1 MNKES
6 LEKNL
11 KKLKYDWKIV
21 ENKIQIKV
29 EFNDFVTAFE
39 FMQEISKECI
49 RINHHPNWTN
59 SYNKLKISL
68 FTHDLQ
74 KITDLDFK
82 LAKIIDH
89 KLSEYKI

>member
-1 MNKES
+1 MNTHGLYKS
-6 LEKNL
+6 LKN
-11 KKLKYDWKIV
+11 LKYDWKIID
-21 ENKIQIKV
+21 NKIQIKV

-49 RINHHPNWTN
+49 RINHHPNWSN

-82 LAKIIDH
+82 LAKIIDR

>member
-1 MNKES
+1 MNTHGLYKS
-6 LEKNL
+6 LKN
-11 KKLKYDWKIV
+11 LKYDWKIID
-21 ENKIQIKV
+21 NKIQIKV

-89 KLSEYKI
+89 KLSEYKV

>member
-1 MNKES
+1 MNTQS
-6 LEKNL
+6 LDKNL
-11 KKLKYDWKIV
+11 KNLKYDWKIV
-21 ENKIQIKV
+21 DNKIQIKV
-29 EFNDFVTAFE
+29 EFDDFITAFE

-82 LAKIIDH
+82 LAKIIDR
-89 KLSEYKI
+89 KLSKYKV

>member
-1 MNKES
+1 MNTHGLNKS
-6 LEKNL
+6 LKNL
-11 KKLKYDWKIV
+11 KYNWKIID
-21 ENKIQIKV
+21 NKIQIKV

-49 RINHHPNWTN
+49 RINHHPNWSN

-82 LAKIIDH
+82 LAKIIDN
-89 KLSEYKI
+89 KLNEYKV

>member
-1 MNKES
+1 MNTHS
-6 LEKNL
+6 LDKNL
-11 KKLKYDWKIV
+11 KNLKYDWKIID
-21 ENKIQIKV
+21 NKIQIKV

-49 RINHHPNWTN
+49 SINHHPNWTN

-89 KLSEYKI
+89 KLSEYKV

>member
-1 MNKES
+1 MNKDS

-11 KKLKYDWKIV
+11 KKLKYNWKIIDK
-21 ENKIQIKV
+21 KIQIKV
-29 EFNDFVTAFE
+29 EFKDFVTAFE

>member
-1 MNKES
+1 MNTHGQNKS
-6 LEKNL
+6 LKNL
-11 KKLKYDWKIV
+11 KYNWKIID
-21 ENKIQIKV
+21 NKIQIKV
-29 EFNDFVTAFE
+29 EFKDLVTAFE

>member
-1 MNKES
+1 MNAHF
-6 LEKNL
+6 LDKNL

>member
-1 MNKES
+1 MNKDS

-11 KKLKYDWKIV
+11 KKLKYDWKIIDK
-21 ENKIQIKV
+21 KIQIKV
-29 EFNDFVTAFE
+29 EFKNFVTAFE

-59 SYNKLKISL
+59 SYNKLNISL

-89 KLSEYKI
+89 KLSEYRV

>member
-1 MNKES
+1 MNTHS
-6 LEKNL
+6 LDKNL
-11 KKLKYDWKIV
+11 KNLKYDWKIID
-21 ENKIQIKV
+21 NKIQIKV

-39 FMQEISKECI
+39 FMQEISKDCI

-89 KLSEYKI
+89 KLSEYKV

>member
-1 MNKES
+1 MNKDS

-21 ENKIQIKV
+21 DKKIQIKI
-29 EFNDFVTAFE
+29 EFKDFVTAIK
-39 FMQEISKECI
+39 FMQEISIECT

-59 SYNKLKISL
+59 SYNKLNISL

-82 LAKIIDH
+82 LAKIIDR
-89 KLSEYKI
+89 KLSEYRV

>member
-1 MNKES
+1 MNTHS
-6 LEKNL
+6 LDKNL
-11 KKLKYDWKIV
+11 KNLKYDWKIID
-21 ENKIQIKV
+21 NKIQIKV

>member
-1 MNKES
+1 MNTHGLNKS
-6 LEKNL
+6 LKNL
-11 KKLKYDWKIV
+11 KYNWKIID
-21 ENKIQIKV
+21 NKIQIKV

>member
-1 MNKES
+1 MNTHGLNKS
-6 LEKNL
+6 LKNL
-11 KKLKYDWKIV
+11 KYNWKIID
-21 ENKIQIKV
+21 NKIQIKV

-49 RINHHPNWTN
+49 RINHHPNWSN

-89 KLSEYKI
+89 KLSEYKV

>member
-1 MNKES
+1 MNKDY

-11 KKLKYDWKIV
+11 KKLKYDWKIIDK
-21 ENKIQIKV
+21 KIQIKV
-29 EFNDFVTAFE
+29 EFKDFVTAFE
-39 FMQEISKECI
+39 FMHEISKECI

-89 KLSEYKI
+89 KLSEYRV

>member
-1 MNKES
+1 MNTQS
-6 LEKNL
+6 LDKNL
-11 KKLKYDWKIV
+11 KNLKYDWKIV
-21 ENKIQIKV
+21 DNKIQIKV
-29 EFNDFVTAFE
+29 EFDDFITAFE

-49 RINHHPNWTN
+49 RINHHPNWSN

-82 LAKIIDH
+82 LAKIIDR
-89 KLSEYKI
+89 KLSKYKV

>member
-1 MNKES
+1 MNTQS
-6 LEKNL
+6 LDKNL
-11 KKLKYDWKIV
+11 KNLKYDWKIV
-21 ENKIQIKV
+21 DNKIQIKV
-29 EFNDFVTAFE
+29 EFDDFITAFE

>member
-1 MNKES
+1 MNTHT
-6 LEKNL
+6 LDKNL
-11 KKLKYDWKIV
+11 KNLKYDWKIID
-21 ENKIQIKV
+21 NKIQIKV

-89 KLSEYKI
+89 KLSEYKV

>member
-1 MNKES
+1 MNTQGLNKS
-6 LEKNL
+6 LKN
-11 KKLKYDWKIV
+11 LKYDWKIID
-21 ENKIQIKV
+21 NKIQIKV
-29 EFNDFVTAFE
+29 EFNDFVTAIE

>member
-1 MNKES
+1 MNTHGLNKS
-6 LEKNL
+6 LKNL
-11 KKLKYDWKIV
+11 KYNWKIID
-21 ENKIQIKV
+21 NKIQIKV
-29 EFNDFVTAFE
+29 EFDDFITAFE

>member
-1 MNKES
+1 MNTHGLNKS
-6 LEKNL
+6 LKNL
-11 KKLKYDWKIV
+11 KYNWKIID
-21 ENKIQIKV
+21 NKIQIKV
-29 EFNDFVTAFE
+29 EFKDFVTAFE
-39 FMQEISKECI
+39 FMEEISKECT

>member
-1 MNKES
+1 MNKDS

-11 KKLKYDWKIV
+11 KKLKYDWKIIDK
-21 ENKIQIKV
+21 KIQIKV
-29 EFNDFVTAFE
+29 EFKDFVTAFK
-39 FMQEISKECI
+39 FMHEISIECT

-59 SYNKLKISL
+59 SYNKLNISL

>member
-1 MNKES
+1 MNKDS

-11 KKLKYDWKIV
+11 KKLKYDWKIIDK
-21 ENKIQIKV
+21 KIQIKV
-29 EFNDFVTAFE
+29 EFKDFVTAFE

-68 FTHDLQ
+68 FTYDLQ

>member
-1 MNKES
+1 MNKDS

-11 KKLKYDWKIV
+11 KKLKYDWKIIDK
-21 ENKIQIKV
+21 KIQIKV
-29 EFNDFVTAFE
+29 EFKDFVTAFE
-39 FMQEISKECI
+39 FMKEISKECI

>member
-1 MNKES
+1 MNKDS

-11 KKLKYDWKIV
+11 KKLKYDWKIIDK
-21 ENKIQIKV
+21 KIQIKV
-29 EFNDFVTAFE
+29 EFKDFVTAFE
-39 FMQEISKECI
+39 FMEEISKECT

-89 KLSEYKI
+89 NQ

>member
-1 MNKES
+1 MNTYGLNKS
-6 LEKNL
+6 LKNL
-11 KKLKYDWKIV
+11 KYNWKIID
-21 ENKIQIKV
+21 NKIQIKV
-29 EFNDFVTAFE
+29 EFKDFVTAFE

>member
-1 MNKES
+1 MNTHS
-6 LEKNL
+6 LDKNL
-11 KKLKYDWKIV
+11 KNLKYDWKIID
-21 ENKIQIKV
+21 NKIQIKV

-89 KLSEYKI
+89 KLSEYKV

>member
-1 MNKES
+1 MNTQS
-6 LEKNL
+6 LDKNL
-11 KKLKYDWKIV
+11 KNLKYDWKIV
-21 ENKIQIKV
+21 DNKIQIKV
-29 EFNDFVTAFE
+29 EFDDFITAFE

-74 KITDLDFK
+74 KISDLDFK
-82 LAKIIDH
+82 LAKIIDY
-89 KLSEYKI
+89 KLSEYKV

>member
-1 MNKES
+1 MNTHGLNKS
-6 LEKNL
+6 LKNL
-11 KKLKYDWKIV
+11 KYNWKIID
-21 ENKIQIKV
+21 NKIQIKV
-29 EFNDFVTAFE
+29 EFKDFVTAFE
-39 FMQEISKECI
+39 FMQEISEECI

>member
-1 MNKES
+1 MNTQS
-6 LEKNL
+6 LDKNL
-11 KKLKYDWKIV
+11 KNLKYDWKIID
-21 ENKIQIKV
+21 NKIQIKV

>member
-1 MNKES
+1 MNAHF
-6 LEKNL
+6 LDKNL
-11 KKLKYDWKIV
+11 KKLKNDWKIV

>member
-1 MNKES
+1 MNTQS
-6 LEKNL
+6 LDKNL
-11 KKLKYDWKIV
+11 KNLKYDWKIV
-21 ENKIQIKV
+21 DNKIQIKV
-29 EFNDFVTAFE
+29 EFDDFITAFE

-89 KLSEYKI
+89 KLSEYKV